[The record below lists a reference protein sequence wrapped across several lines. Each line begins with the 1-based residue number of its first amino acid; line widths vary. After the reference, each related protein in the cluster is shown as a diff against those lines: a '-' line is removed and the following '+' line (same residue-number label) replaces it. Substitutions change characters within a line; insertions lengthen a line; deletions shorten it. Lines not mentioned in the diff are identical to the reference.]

1 MARQKHQPLSV
12 QRLLQQQADPKL
24 SRQLNHQHQWQQ
36 ISQQVLG
43 PLNLE
48 QCRITAMKN
57 GTVFIDCPSAVW
69 MQRLKQLRPALLTA
83 CRKALPATISI
94 DFSVN
99 PKLSTKAPSIQTPG
113 PVMASEVASHSSREI
128 PEEIKVLRE
137 SLKQKAP
144 HGE

>member
-99 PKLSTKAPSIQTPG
+99 PKLSSKPITTN
-113 PVMASEVASHSSREI
+113 VASPVVSSVTASTSSREI
-128 PEEIKVLRE
+128 PEEVKKLRE